1 MSQPINLSPDFNS
14 KQYND
19 HLYDHF
25 QHFLVEAPV
34 FINDE
39 GIVYLTRYKDCLQ
52 LLSDPHYVRQRPGS
66 KHPFSNK
73 NSTPSVM
80 DRMLSSWMI
89 YSDPP
94 KHTQLRNIFNPTFL
108 PKNIQQFTPTIESIC
123 LELISDI
130 ANAPDEIELVS
141 EFSYPL
147 PVLVICDLLGVPS
160 SDRGLFK
167 AWFLDITEA
176 TNTGN
181 DDDIKKAEPTGFAIC
196 QYFQDLISERQT
208 QPRND
213 FISELSNKQLTDG
226 TLNRDELVF
235 NLVMLIWGG
244 HETTKNLISN
254 GLLTLMHHPESFELL
269 RQNPQ
274 QLELAIEEMLRF
286 ESPIQKVSRWSTEAS
301 LFGEYEIPENTLI
314 VALIGAANRDPLY
327 FPHSHIFDISRKPN
341 RHIAFGKGMHHCIG
355 NALARVESRVAIATI
370 INPFPNLKLK
380 SYQWRCYSAFRS
392 LEHFNDQFEEVV
404 IYV

>member
-19 HLYDHF
+19 HLYDHLH
-25 QHFLVEAPV
+25 HFLVETPV

-39 GIVYLTRYKDCLQ
+39 GIVYLTRHKDCLQ

-181 DDDIKKAEPTGFAIC
+181 DDDIKKAEPTGLAIC
-196 QYFQDLISERQT
+196 QYFQDLIVERQT

-213 FISELSNKQLTDG
+213 LISELVKNYLKDGELNK
-226 TLNRDELVF
+226 DELIF
-235 NLVMLIWGG
+235 NLVFLIYSG
-244 HETTKNLISN
+244 HETTKKTHLKWSAHINAS
-254 GLLTLMHHPESFELL
+254 
-269 RQNPQ
+269 
-274 QLELAIEEMLRF
+274 
-286 ESPIQKVSRWSTEAS
+286 SR
-301 LFGEYEIPENTLI
+301 
-314 VALIGAANRDPLY
+314 
-327 FPHSHIFDISRKPN
+327 IF
-341 RHIAFGKGMHHCIG
+341 
-355 NALARVESRVAIATI
+355 
-370 INPFPNLKLK
+370 
-380 SYQWRCYSAFRS
+380 
-392 LEHFNDQFEEVV
+392 
-404 IYV
+404 